1 MILKAVVDTNVL
13 VSGLFFSGPPHRI
26 LKAWDDGQFCIAIS
40 EAIIHEYKRVIEA
53 LSRKLGDI
61 NLEPILERIVI
72 EAEMV
77 ADYAFDR
84 SVKTPTMI
92 NSWPVRCSLRVIIW
106 SAAINTCSSS
116 KPFWTRPSSPRVNS
130 SPGFTNSLTAPFRQ
144 NNPLV

>member
-1 MILKAVVDTNVL
+1 MNLPKVVVDTNVL

-53 LSRKLGDI
+53 FSRKLGDI

-77 ADYAFDR
+77 ADYTFDR
-84 SVKTPTMI
+84 PICEDPDDDKFLACAMLSKSHYLVSGDKHLLKLETFLDTAIVTP
-92 NSWPVRCSLRVIIW
+92 
-106 SAAINTCSSS
+106 
-116 KPFWTRPSSPRVNS
+116 
-130 SPGFTNSLTAPFRQ
+130 RQ
-144 NNPLV
+144 FLAGLH